1 MNRLKVE
8 IDVGAVTAV
17 LQGLSPSAM
26 QAAWRRTLRKTAA
39 WIKSQ
44 TAKEVSAATRIPQ
57 KTIRRR
63 LYFFLRSA
71 DTGKVWL
78 GLNPIEAHRRL
89 GGEDAQGHARR
100 PHVVRG
106 RMAAVE
112 TATGRADLRARRE
125 GTAAV
130 PCRDGQLARD
140 GRAGV
145 SPRGEGL
152 RGTALDDPEAGS
164 ELRTTKGNGTCSIT
178 SNCCTTRS

>member
-78 GLNPIEAHRRL
+78 GLNPIEAHRL
-89 GGEDAQGHARR
+89 GSVAKTRKG
-100 PHVVRG
+100 
-106 RMAAVE
+106 M
-112 TATGRADLRARRE
+112 
-125 GTAAV
+125 
-130 PCRDGQLARD
+130 
-140 GRAGV
+140 RAGRT
-145 SPRGEGL
+145 SFEGAW
-152 RGTALDDPEAGS
+152 RQSKRQPDGPIFE
-164 ELRTTKGNGTCSIT
+164 RV
-178 SNCCTTRS
+178 